1 MRTGEG
7 TGHVASR
14 EHPDLAALT
23 LADGELFHDRKGR
36 VRLVPAPVSPLAD
49 SHGHV
54 TCLETMDASV
64 ALARAALAGVRMLVV
79 PVDPVADL
87 GGRWRTASEL
97 LAWLDESVDR
107 AHGLLDEYAR
117 RGLVPPTFE
126 GRADVPEPL
135 EWVRIA
141 AGVHPYG
148 GPEWV
153 RGTSDAGVDVRRELE
168 VLLGSGRCVGVG
180 EIGLDYGPYNEADPA
195 LQERAFREQLA
206 IARDA
211 GLPCELHVR
220 DASDDPACSAHA
232 LAERVL
238 GEDGIPERGCDL
250 HCFTSGPAVLEPFVR
265 LGCHVAFGG
274 AATFNRSDD
283 IREAAALCPANLI
296 LSETDSPYMA
306 PVPLRGQEC
315 EPAMVGITA
324 ARLSEVRAQAG
335 VAPAADTLE
344 ALWSNACDLFDLHVA
359 VPSDAAR

>member
-1 MRTGEG
+1 M
-7 TGHVASR
+7 
-14 EHPDLAALT
+14 
-23 LADGELFHDRKGR
+23 
-36 VRLVPAPVSPLAD
+36 
-49 SHGHV
+49 
-54 TCLETMDASV
+54 
-64 ALARAALAGVRMLVV
+64 
-79 PVDPVADL
+79 
-87 GGRWRTASEL
+87 
-97 LAWLDESVDR
+97 
-107 AHGLLDEYAR
+107 
-117 RGLVPPTFE
+117 
-126 GRADVPEPL
+126 
-135 EWVRIA
+135 
-141 AGVHPYG
+141 
-148 GPEWV
+148 
-153 RGTSDAGVDVRRELE
+153 
-168 VLLGSGRCVGVG
+168 G

-211 GLPCELHVR
+211 GLPCELHIR

-315 EPAMVGITA
+315 EPAMVGVTA